1 MTPLRFSD
9 SCIYKFSVLLL
20 FLLFLVLPIAS
31 DANDA
36 RDRWVDELASH
47 FLTIATGREYLTD
60 SRYYVTTKSRSDEI
74 ITYLIIGQADEEQ
87 REIVRNHLADLS
99 RLTGLVFRD
108 VSMEPIQVSPNPS
121 TSALRQNPGELL
133 REFRLPDPSWGYAH
147 QGQNEVPG
155 LVTDHLVRFAQGN
168 KLVWWRAKLLIF
180 IADTDSM
187 NAIGRQIG
195 LTSATEI
202 GKGTIRCAALF
213 KGGVWSHPDVHFIR
227 TASVFIPN
235 SKSTLFSRCAVEE
248 LTQIL
253 GLPNDIFDSPI
264 TRFNERLDGPP
275 ELTIFD
281 ELFLR
286 ILYNPT
292 ITPGLA
298 GEELR
303 ALVVPLIENELLR
316 NPDLAHRPT
325 ETR

>member
-1 MTPLRFSD
+1 MSLWRFSYRYT
-9 SCIYKFSVLLL
+9 CRCVLLPLLVLLL
-20 FLLFLVLPIAS
+20 FLPIS
-31 DANDA
+31 SEANDT
-36 RDRWVDELASH
+36 RQQWIDELAGH
-47 FLTIATGREYLTD
+47 FMTIATGREYLAD
-60 SRYYVTTKSRSDEI
+60 SRSYVIGKWRPDEI
-74 ITYLIIGQADEEQ
+74 ITYLIIGQADQEQ
-87 REIVRNHLADLS
+87 REIVRKHLADLT
-99 RLTGLVFRD
+99 RLTGLAFRD
-108 VSMEPIQVSPNPS
+108 VSMEPINVSPNQL
-121 TSALRQNPGELL
+121 ALAQPQHLGELL
-133 REFRLPDPSWGYAH
+133 HGFRFPDPSWGYAR
-147 QGQNEVPG
+147 QGQHEVPG

-168 KLVWWRAKLLIF
+168 KSVWWRAKLLIL
-180 IADTDSM
+180 ITDKDSM
-187 NAIGRQIG
+187 NALGRQIG
-195 LTSATEI
+195 HESTMEF
-202 GKGTIRCAALF
+202 GKGTIFCAGNF
-213 KGGVWSHPDVHFIR
+213 RGGVWSHPDVHFIR

-235 SKSTLFSRCAVEE
+235 IKSTLFSRCAVEE

-253 GLPNDIFDSPI
+253 GLPNDILDSPI

-316 NPDLAHRPT
+316 NPDLAQRPI

>member
-1 MTPLRFSD
+1 MTPLRLSD
-9 SCIYKFSVLLL
+9 SCICKFPVLLM
-20 FLLFLVLPIAS
+20 FLLFLVLPTAS

-47 FLTIATGREYLTD
+47 FLTIATGREYPTD
-60 SRYYVTTKSRSDEI
+60 SRNYVTTKWRSDEN
-74 ITYLIIGQADEEQ
+74 ITYLIIGQADQAQ
-87 REIVRNHLADLS
+87 RDIVRNHLVDLTK
-99 RLTGLVFRD
+99 LTGLVFRD

-133 REFRLPDPSWGYAH
+133 REFRFPDPSWGYAR
-147 QGQNEVPG
+147 QGQHEVPG
-155 LVTDHLVRFAQGN
+155 LVNNHLIRFVEGDQ
-168 KLVWWRAKLLIF
+168 LIWWRAKLLIL
-180 IADTDSM
+180 ITDKDSM
-187 NAIGRQIG
+187 NALGRQIG
-195 LTSATEI
+195 HESTMEF
-202 GKGTIRCAALF
+202 GKGTIFCAGNF
-213 KGGVWSHPDVHFIR
+213 RGGVWSHPDPYLIR

-235 SKSTLFSRCAVEE
+235 VKSTLFSRCVVEE

-253 GLPNDIFDSPI
+253 GLPNDIPDSPI

-286 ILYNPT
+286 ILYNPM

-298 GEELR
+298 GEKLR

-316 NPDLAHRPT
+316 NPDLALRPI

>member
-1 MTPLRFSD
+1 MSLWRFSYRYT
-9 SCIYKFSVLLL
+9 CRCVLLRLLVVLL
-20 FLLFLVLPIAS
+20 FLPIS
-31 DANDA
+31 SEANDT
-36 RDRWVDELASH
+36 RQQWIDELAGH
-47 FLTIATGREYLTD
+47 FMTIATGREFPTD
-60 SRYYVTTKSRSDEI
+60 FRDYVTTKWRSDEN
-74 ITYLIIGQADEEQ
+74 ITYLIIGQADQEQ
-87 REIVRNHLADLS
+87 RDIVRNHLVDLTK
-99 RLTGLVFRD
+99 LTGLVFRD

-133 REFRLPDPSWGYAH
+133 REFRFPDPSWGYAH
-147 QGQNEVPG
+147 QGQNEIPG

-195 LTSATEI
+195 LTSAIDI
-202 GKGTIRCAALF
+202 GKGTNHCAGHF
-213 KGGVWSHPDVHFIR
+213 KGGVWSHPDVYFIR

-235 SKSTLFSRCAVEE
+235 IKSTLFSRCAVEE

-253 GLPNDIFDSPI
+253 GLPNDILDSPI

-281 ELFLR
+281 QLFLR

-292 ITPGLA
+292 IIPGLA